1 VSAFRLQRVLDLRK
15 RREDEALA
23 RLATASSARSTCE
36 KALDALIADER
47 TQHETLSRRLSGGSI
62 DPGEIGEFG
71 RVLDVYARAVAA
83 KRLELQRR
91 IEDEDAARAA
101 LTSATID
108 RKALDKA
115 KERHTERETVAQN
128 RKESGFL
135 EEIAAARAARL
146 RTIGR
151 PALAGGKL

>member
-1 VSAFRLQRVLDLRK
+1 MSAFRLQRVLDLRK

-23 RLATASSARSTCE
+23 RLATATHARVACE
-36 KALDALIADER
+36 GALTALLADEQA
-47 TQHETLSRRLSGGSI
+47 QHETLSRRLSGGSI

-91 IEDEDAARAA
+91 VEDEDAARAA

-146 RTIGR
+146 RATGS
-151 PALAGGKL
+151 ALAGGKV

>member
-1 VSAFRLQRVLDLRK
+1 VSAFRLQRVLRK

-23 RLATASSARSTCE
+23 RLATATNARTACEQALSALTAE
-36 KALDALIADER
+36 ER
-47 TQHETLSRRLSGGSI
+47 AQRETLSQRLSGGRI

-71 RVLDVYARAVAA
+71 RVLDVYSQAIAA

-91 IEDEDAARAA
+91 CEDEDAARAA

-108 RKALDKA
+108 RKALDKVR
-115 KERHTERETVAQN
+115 ERHAERETAEQN

-146 RTIGR
+146 RTGS
-151 PALAGGKL
+151 PALAGGKA

>member
-1 VSAFRLQRVLDLRK
+1 MSAFRLQRVLDLRK

-23 RLATASSARSTCE
+23 RLAQASNARVASETALA
-36 KALDALIADER
+36 ALIEDER
-47 TQHETLSRRLSGGSI
+47 AQRELLAQRLSGGSL
-62 DPGEIGEFG
+62 DPGEVAEFG

-83 KRLELQRR
+83 KRIELQRR
-91 IEDEDAARAA
+91 FEDEAAARAA

-115 KERHTERETVAQN
+115 KERYEERETVAQG
-128 RKESGFL
+128 RKESNFL

-146 RTIGR
+146 RAAS
-151 PALAGGKL
+151 PALAGGKA